1 MKLRPPLF
9 AYVRA
14 QNLYIAE
21 GCDCCGM
28 VLNQSFRFTIAG
40 RPEVYCSATCRD
52 LTFFGDPREV
62 KKRSTPGKCVYCRA
76 ALEGKRRGAL
86 YCDEKCKKRVTRSG
100 RAQSAAEPQ
109 ITGTPAQSNQR
120 VANPK
125 TVEQGNCI
133 TGGPQPFRNACGGI
147 GDKLGLPVEV
157 GQVTL
162 GSRSS

>member
-62 KKRSTPGKCVYCRA
+62 KKRSTPGKCVYCGGT
-76 ALEGKRRGAL
+76 LKGKKRGAL
-86 YCDEKCKKRVTRSG
+86 YCDDVCRMTHTRVRQ
-100 RAQSAAEPQ
+100 RR
-109 ITGTPAQSNQR
+109 GTLQVEESRTPIQSNQR
-120 VANPK
+120 VASPK
-125 TVEQGNCI
+125 TGGQGNRI
-133 TGGPQPFRNACGGI
+133 AGGPQPFRNARGESGARM
-147 GDKLGLPVEV
+147 GSPVEV
-157 GQVTL
+157 GQAIS
-162 GSRSS
+162 GNCNR